1 MFHFLLCWV
10 DFPTSTLE
18 ESTPTQRTSSPADCR
33 ERGHDMSEDGKIEVT
48 VTFALS
54 AKPPFHKREA
64 GDTTVGAVLAEAMN
78 HFEAKPEP
86 NVAWYL
92 TAHDERQ
99 PDFEDRA

>member
-1 MFHFLLCWV
+1 
-10 DFPTSTLE
+10 
-18 ESTPTQRTSSPADCR
+18 
-33 ERGHDMSEDGKIEVT
+33 MSEDGKIEVT

-54 AKPPFHKREA
+54 TKPPFHKREV

-92 TAHDERQ
+92 AAHDERQ
-99 PDFEDRA
+99 PDSKTVREVAGREDEVKFRLVKDVTNG